1 MSPESVNPDSS
12 AKPLRVV
19 LVEDN
24 PRDVKLTVRML
35 EQAGYRLEFVT
46 VATPYL
52 FEEHLKKSDPQII
65 ICDYNLRDWTAME
78 ALEIFRGLGKD
89 IPFVILSGTVG
100 DEAAA
105 ECIKKGATDY
115 LLKDRTARL
124 PSVVARALEE
134 TATRSAQRQAQE
146 DLDRFFMV
154 SPNLLCIAGFDGYFK
169 RLNPSWEKT
178 LGFTQEELLAKPYIE
193 FVHPDDRKP
202 TLDEA
207 QRAMAG
213 KEVAS
218 FENRYVTKDGS
229 YRSLLWNAT
238 PLPETQLVYAAA
250 HDITEHKRLL
260 GQLLQAQKME
270 AVGKL
275 AGGIAHDFNNLLT
288 IINGYSQLVLE
299 RLGSDDPQ
307 REQIDEIKKA
317 GDRAAALTRQL
328 LAFSRQQVLEPQVLD
343 LNAVVANLEKML
355 RRLIGE
361 DIELEAV
368 LGPELGRVKGDPG
381 QIEQIIMNLA
391 VNSRDAMPKGGKL
404 TIETANVDLDGHYAR
419 SHLAVTPGPYVMLA
433 VSDAGIGM
441 DADTLARIFEPF
453 FTTKE
458 MGKGTGL
465 GLATVYGIV
474 KQSGGNIWVYSEPN
488 RGTTLKIYLPRVEET
503 LQPAER
509 EKPRADLPKAAETV
523 LVIEDEPA
531 VRSLVRGV
539 LQSRGYTVLQAGRGE
554 EALAVSEQHQGPIHL
569 LLTDVIMP
577 GMSGRE
583 LAKRLGSKRPEM
595 KVVYMSGYTDD
606 AIVRH
611 GLLEQGTAFI
621 QKPFTPSSLARK
633 VREVLES

>member
-1 MSPESVNPDSS
+1 
-12 AKPLRVV
+12 
-19 LVEDN
+19 
-24 PRDVKLTVRML
+24 
-35 EQAGYRLEFVT
+35 
-46 VATPYL
+46 
-52 FEEHLKKSDPQII
+52 
-65 ICDYNLRDWTAME
+65 
-78 ALEIFRGLGKD
+78 
-89 IPFVILSGTVG
+89 
-100 DEAAA
+100 
-105 ECIKKGATDY
+105 
-115 LLKDRTARL
+115 
-124 PSVVARALEE
+124 
-134 TATRSAQRQAQE
+134 
-146 DLDRFFMV
+146 
-154 SPNLLCIAGFDGYFK
+154 
-169 RLNPSWEKT
+169 
-178 LGFTQEELLAKPYIE
+178 
-193 FVHPDDRKP
+193 
-202 TLDEA
+202 
-207 QRAMAG
+207 
-213 KEVAS
+213 
-218 FENRYVTKDGS
+218 
-229 YRSLLWNAT
+229 
-238 PLPETQLVYAAA
+238 LPETQLVYAAA
-250 HDITEHKRLL
+250 HDITERKQTEETLRRTEA
-260 GQLLQAQKME
+260 QLLQAQKME
-270 AVGKL
+270 AVGRL

-288 IINGYSQLVLE
+288 IINGYSQLLLE
-299 RLGSDDPQ
+299 RLRSDDPQ

-368 LGPELGRVKGDPG
+368 LGPELGRVKADPG

-404 TIETANVDLDGHYAR
+404 TIETANVDLDGYYAR

-433 VSDAGIGM
+433 VSDTGIGM
-441 DADTLARIFEPF
+441 DAATQARIFEPF

-488 RGTTLKIYLPRVEET
+488 RGTTFKIYLPRVEET

-509 EKPRADLPKAAETV
+509 EKARTDLPKAAETV
-523 LVIEDEPA
+523 LLIEDEPA
-531 VRSLVRGV
+531 VRSLVRGI
-539 LQSRGYTVLQAGRGE
+539 LESRGYTVLEAGRGE

-569 LLTDVIMP
+569 LLTDVVMP

-583 LAKRLGSKRPEM
+583 LAERLGSKRPEL

-611 GLLEQGTAFI
+611 GLLEQATAFI

-633 VREVLES
+633 VREVLDS